1 MPTGYTTGPATH
13 HSRLRRR
20 SSEHGR
26 QATALT
32 DPQDAAGKHNCGSD
46 RTPHGDAGG
55 AQLRRSLDHQVVPV
69 VGGAVVRGGVVGGA
83 GVGAGRIRMVA
94 GVVSD
99 RCVVGAVV
107 HDDGWRVVDNDGRVK
122 GVVTRGAAQVGAAQ
136 QGAGVP
142 GGGQHKRSEIGD
154 IP

>member
-1 MPTGYTTGPATH
+1 M
-13 HSRLRRR
+13 
-20 SSEHGR
+20 
-26 QATALT
+26 
-32 DPQDAAGKHNCGSD
+32 
-46 RTPHGDAGG
+46 
-55 AQLRRSLDHQVVPV
+55 
-69 VGGAVVRGGVVGGA
+69 VGGA